1 MLTDAF
7 DYEKALNVLLYVVG
21 QLGMPGYHQTF
32 KTLYFAEQHSL
43 VRYGSAIVGD
53 GFVKM
58 EAGPVPSEIYNMV
71 KIADGRNQDKRL
83 DANYIQ
89 SVRER
94 IRAIKPNNLQAL
106 VAPDLDFL
114 AETEKECLDEAIE
127 FCRNRSYQDLKDIS
141 HDAAWDA
148 ASMSSFMDTLK
159 IAAAGGADDVT
170 LKYLEEEL
178 MDSSYYAV

>member
-7 DYEKALNVLLYVVG
+7 DYEKALNVLLYVVD

-32 KTLYFAEQHSL
+32 KTLYFAEQRSL
-43 VRYGSAIVGD
+43 ATYGSAIVGD

-71 KIADGRNQDKRL
+71 KIADGRNQDNRL
-83 DANYIQ
+83 SEGYIQ
-89 SVRER
+89 TVRQHL
-94 IRAIKPNNLQAL
+94 RAVAPHRLQAL
-106 VAPDLDFL
+106 MTPDLDFL
-114 AETEKECLDEAIE
+114 SDTDRECLDAAIE

-141 HDAAWDA
+141 HDTAWDA

-159 IAAAGGADDVT
+159 IAAAGGADEVA
-170 LKYLEEEL
+170 LKYLEEGL
-178 MDSSYYAV
+178 MDSSYYAA